1 MKRRLAIIAA
11 AALAGAVIGALSQSR
26 ALHFPR
32 PRFDPAVTAH
42 PQFLIAAIAVW
53 SLFSLY
59 WEAAARSA
67 APAQSSESPL
77 SRALHVGL
85 VNLAAMLV
93 LIPFD
98 AGGRA
103 LPASPFL
110 MAAGLTLQLCGTWL
124 AVWSRRRLGRNWS
137 GAIQIKIDPELVRS
151 GPYRRVRH
159 PIYTGLLA
167 MYIGPALITGEWHAL
182 LGVALVLA
190 AYYRKIRLEEAT
202 LQLAFGPR
210 YDDYRRDSWALIPGI
225 Y

>member
-1 MKRRLAIIAA
+1 MKRRLAIIA
-11 AALAGAVIGALSQSR
+11 ALSQSR

-42 PQFLIAAIAVW
+42 PQFLIAAIIVW

-59 WEAAARSA
+59 WEAAARTA
-67 APAQSSESPL
+67 APAQTSESPL
-77 SRALHVGL
+77 SRSLHVGL

-110 MAAGLTLQLCGTWL
+110 MAAGLTLHRCGTWL
-124 AVWSRRRLGRNWS
+124 AVCSRRHLGRNWS
-137 GAIQIKIDPELVRS
+137 GAIQIKVDPELVRS

-159 PIYTGLLA
+159 PIYTGLL
-167 MYIGPALITGEWHAL
+167 
-182 LGVALVLA
+182 LGVALVLV
-190 AYYRKIRLEEAT
+190 AYWRKIRLEEAT
-202 LQLAFGPR
+202 LQTAFPTR
-210 YDDYRRDSWALIPGI
+210 YDAYRRDSWALIPGL